1 MKKIIVSAVA
11 ALGMLSV
18 AGTGSAGDLQGEM
31 TRCLTKHANTR
42 QAAKVTLECTA
53 SAGKLSNCKVVESEV
68 PSKGFEAAAIC
79 VAGALPMG
87 GKSGTIRVPLR
98 FTGA

>member
-1 MKKIIVSAVA
+1 MKKIIAAVA

-18 AGTGSAGDLQGEM
+18 ASAGSAGDLQSEM

-53 SAGKLSNCKVVESEV
+53 NGGKLSDCKVVESEA

-79 VAGALPMG
+79 VASALPMG